1 MNELITHLNILCKGE
16 IIMSK
21 KSKTAGLEQFKMEA
35 AREVGVT
42 LGQGYNGELTAKQ
55 AGSVGGQMVKKM
67 LPVRNKSYIRN
78 NRNVEGHRQ
87 EVTYQVKVT
96 Y

>member
-1 MNELITHLNILCKGE
+1 
-16 IIMSK
+16 MSK

-55 AGSVGGQMVKKM
+55 AGRVDLSV
-67 LPVRNKSYIRN
+67 KSGESH
-78 NRNVEGHRQ
+78 VSP
-87 EVTYQVKVT
+87 
-96 Y
+96 

>member
-1 MNELITHLNILCKGE
+1 
-16 IIMSK
+16 MSK

-55 AGSVGGQMVKKM
+55 ACSVGGQAGSQ
-67 LPVRNKSYIRN
+67 LPAALGQGCCRGSKLAPELSCGSSRF
-78 NRNVEGHRQ
+78 RQ
-87 EVTYQVKVT
+87 CLRVGCQVLCVLCGQA
-96 Y
+96 

>member
-42 LGQGYNGELTAKQ
+42 LGQGYNGELTD
-55 AGSVGGQMVKKM
+55 STSKKDSSFSA
-67 LPVRNKSYIRN
+67 L
-78 NRNVEGHRQ
+78 
-87 EVTYQVKVT
+87 YQQPCIQ
-96 Y
+96 